1 MIDPDNPVINQSTES
16 SRDDYLK
23 NLLINRDAVQKAI
36 FELTKIGV
44 KSYTLDTGQN
54 SQTVTRQDLNSLR
67 ELLVSLNGLINEAEV
82 SKGISGQL
90 VQVTPW

>member
-1 MIDPDNPVINQSTES
+1 MALIDPNNPIVSQSAENT
-16 SRDDYLK
+16 RDDYLK

-36 FELTKIGV
+36 FELTKVGV

-67 ELLVSLNGLINEAEV
+67 ELLTSLN
-82 SKGISGQL
+82 
-90 VQVTPW
+90 